1 MARVGI
7 IETPHGT
14 IHTPAYVTVATA
26 AAVRGMTPEM
36 IKSCGAQVALSNTY
50 HLMLEPG
57 TEEVKKAGG
66 LSNYMRYDGPTFTD
80 SGGFQVFSLG
90 SAFGNHVSKVA
101 TGTEQLTEKVNRKAN
116 IDEEG
121 VTFKSHRDGSLH
133 RLTPELSMQHQWNI
147 GADMIFAFDEC
158 TSPTDG
164 LEYQKQALDRTHRW
178 AQRSIDEHEKLDPQ
192 NVQALFG
199 VVQGGPFEELR
210 RFSAKTLGAMN
221 FDGFGIGGSFTK
233 DDLVT
238 AVKWV
243 NEELPENKPRH
254 LLGIGEP
261 LDLLDGIEV
270 GCDTFDCVIPTRLAR
285 HGSYFTKSGKKHI
298 KNNQFRHLYEPLEA
312 GCDCATCGG
321 GYTCAYISHLFR
333 ANEIL
338 GLMLLSQHNLRFLI
352 RLVDDARHALEEG
365 KFVEFKK
372 EFEANYQR

>member
-1 MARVGI
+1 
-7 IETPHGT
+7 
-14 IHTPAYVTVATA
+14 
-26 AAVRGMTPEM
+26 
-36 IKSCGAQVALSNTY
+36 
-50 HLMLEPG
+50 
-57 TEEVKKAGG
+57 
-66 LSNYMRYDGPTFTD
+66 
-80 SGGFQVFSLG
+80 
-90 SAFGNHVSKVA
+90 
-101 TGTEQLTEKVNRKAN
+101 
-116 IDEEG
+116 
-121 VTFKSHRDGSLH
+121 
-133 RLTPELSMQHQWNI
+133 
-147 GADMIFAFDEC
+147 MIFAFDEC

-178 AQRSIDEHEKLDPQ
+178 AARSITEHEKLDPK

-210 RFSAKTLGAMN
+210 RFSAKTLGSMN

-261 LDLLDGIEV
+261 LDLLDGISV

-298 KNNQFRHLYEPLEA
+298 KNNQFRQLYEPLEA
-312 GCDCATCGG
+312 GCDCATCSG

-365 KFVEFKK
+365 EFGEFKK
-372 EFEANYQR
+372 EFEVSYTR